1 MFFFIYLNNNI
12 ACKSKC
18 DIIGQSI
25 YCQQINW
32 QIISQLHAV
41 LKIPLMISYIILGS
55 TTDNV
60 ALLGLSLLWP
70 SASF

>member
-1 MFFFIYLNNNI
+1 MIFFIYLNNNI

-18 DIIGQSI
+18 DIIGQCI
-25 YCQQINW
+25 YCQQIDW

-60 ALLGLSLLWP
+60 ALLGLSLL
-70 SASF
+70 SGDA